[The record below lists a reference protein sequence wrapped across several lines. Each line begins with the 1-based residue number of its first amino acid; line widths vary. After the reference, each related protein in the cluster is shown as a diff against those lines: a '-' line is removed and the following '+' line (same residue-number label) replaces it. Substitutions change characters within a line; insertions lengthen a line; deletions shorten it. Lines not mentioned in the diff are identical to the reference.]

1 MKIEKETDGI
11 KCNISLLICICQSDE
26 YFEFLH
32 VFQKYFYLS
41 HYFCDLCSCVCVSV
55 SVFHM
60 TGFIK
65 LILKGL
71 FDLI

>member
-1 MKIEKETDGI
+1 MVSNVIFP
-11 KCNISLLICICQSDE
+11 CLSICQSDE

-41 HYFCDLCSCVCVSV
+41 HYFCDLCSCVCVCV

-71 FDLI
+71 FDLISSMKKY